1 MTRTRLTITTVSFHS
16 SSSSFFWSKVSVNY
30 STVYKNNQSVFV
42 LVGAVDPVLSSTKG
56 DNKTRLYVL
65 QSHPFCFPFLSLS
78 LFQPLFFSRKHRF
91 RCNGRKHLTQF
102 ILFFFLNA
110 AFVNAMKHTGS
121 QHKHTH
127 THTPTWKSTGT
138 RLSSSTWL
146 VFHTTKDSLPK
157 LRCVYVFKK
166 SCYNRTHTCTL
177 SQDP

>member
-1 MTRTRLTITTVSFHS
+1 MTRTRLTTTTVSFHS
-16 SSSSFFWSKVSVNY
+16 SSSSSFWSKVSVNY

-102 ILFFFLNA
+102 ILFFFKMQLLLMRWNTRA
-110 AFVNAMKHTGS
+110 PNTN
-121 QHKHTH
+121 TH

-146 VFHTTKDSLPK
+146 VFHTTKDSLPN

>member
-30 STVYKNNQSVFV
+30 STLYKNNQSVFV

-102 ILFFFLNA
+102 ILFFFKMQLLLMRWNTRA
-110 AFVNAMKHTGS
+110 PNTN
-121 QHKHTH
+121 TH
-127 THTPTWKSTGT
+127 THTYLKVDRDAT
-138 RLSSSTWL
+138 LQLNL
-146 VFHTTKDSLPK
+146 VSFSHDKGLTSESEVC
-157 LRCVYVFKK
+157 LRFQEIVLQ
-166 SCYNRTHTCTL
+166 S
-177 SQDP
+177 DPHMHS

>member
-30 STVYKNNQSVFV
+30 STLYKNNQSVFV

-102 ILFFFLNA
+102 ILGFFKMQLLLMRWNTRA
-110 AFVNAMKHTGS
+110 PNTN
-121 QHKHTH
+121 TH
-127 THTPTWKSTGT
+127 THTYLKVDRDAT
-138 RLSSSTWL
+138 LQLNL
-146 VFHTTKDSLPK
+146 VSFSHDKGLTSESEVC
-157 LRCVYVFKK
+157 LRFQEIVLQ
-166 SCYNRTHTCTL
+166 S
-177 SQDP
+177 DPHMHS